1 LRIKASLLCSEGL
14 NPSGPTPVKLSMQT
28 FLYYNC
34 YKNSYKKHHKVRY
47 MNVNVQFKGI
57 MEDILEEA
65 ERRGIAKTK
74 TEALRL
80 GVLELNNRYHLLE
93 RRVEELEDLQDV
105 KELEEMR
112 SAVRKGK
119 ARLISEKKMLAM
131 LK

>member
-1 LRIKASLLCSEGL
+1 
-14 NPSGPTPVKLSMQT
+14 
-28 FLYYNC
+28 
-34 YKNSYKKHHKVRY
+34 
-47 MNVNVQFKGI
+47 MNVNVQFKGL
-57 MEDILEEA
+57 MEEILEEA

-93 RRVEELEDLQDV
+93 RRAEEIEDMQDA

-112 SAVRKGK
+112 GAVKKGK
-119 ARLISEKKMLAM
+119 AKLISEKKMLAM